1 MDFKPV
7 APLTGD
13 EYQMR
18 AIRTMAP
25 ETDLMNVALGL
36 AGEAGEFCDQIKKH
50 VYHKHDLDH
59 DHLIKELGDQLW
71 YIAAGCKLLNVRLS
85 DVMAQ
90 NINKLNRRYPDGFS
104 SESSR
109 NREEFLHAAPAGKV
123 TVSGHITQIDKNIIP
138 TYWGGA
144 PVANDGGAITFEFSP
159 NFPSTAPA
167 RSAPEQ
173 VGECGPEM
181 KDRSADSAQAL
192 SVVEEDDDDQTTF
205 EKLADY
211 RVRAD
216 NWRTGPDEL
225 QVYDPDLDVFFRAY
239 KAGGKTWVT
248 CRGEDDVQPLDIAVR
263 KVLDDIYAPKAME
276 EPSPSTIL
284 RAFGVY

>member
-109 NREEFLHAAPAGKV
+109 NREEFLHAAP
-123 TVSGHITQIDKNIIP
+123 
-138 TYWGGA
+138 
-144 PVANDGGAITFEFSP
+144 EE
-159 NFPSTAPA
+159 
-167 RSAPEQ
+167 SAE
-173 VGECGPEM
+173 
-181 KDRSADSAQAL
+181 SAQAL